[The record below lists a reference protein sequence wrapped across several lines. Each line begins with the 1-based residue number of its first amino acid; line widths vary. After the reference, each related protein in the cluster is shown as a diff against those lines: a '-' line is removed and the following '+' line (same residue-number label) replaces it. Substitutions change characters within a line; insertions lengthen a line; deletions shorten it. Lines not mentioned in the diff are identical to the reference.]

1 MKIAILGTENSHAN
15 AFARLVRDDAD
26 FRDMEIIGAYG
37 YDAAANERLRA
48 EGLITRFADAPDAF
62 LGEADGILVTARHG
76 DHHRDYALPYVKAG
90 VSAFIDKPF
99 TVNEAYADELIQAA
113 EASGAKLCGGSSLK
127 FLDGLAPLRQ
137 FAAEGTVV
145 GGHVS
150 APVNMVNDYAGFYFY
165 AQHLIEMMFAVF
177 GSNVQSVLAHCP
189 DETKNRVSVIF
200 DYGAYDVLANY
211 DSSYEYAV
219 TVETDKGSR
228 RLATTDLGC
237 CYKRELAEFR
247 NMLVV
252 SQAPY
257 PPEALKKPVTLLHAV
272 ETSFREHRQVTIK

>member
-15 AFARLVRDDAD
+15 AFARLIRDNAD
-26 FRDMEIIGAYG
+26 FKDMRIIGAYG
-37 YDAAANERLRA
+37 YDSAANDRLRA
-48 EGLITRFADAPDAF
+48 DGLVTRFADSPDAF

-113 EASGAKLCGGSSLK
+113 KASGACLCGGSSLK
-127 FLDGLAPLRQ
+127 FLNGLDGLRQ
-137 FAAEGTVV
+137 FASEGVLL

-177 GSNVQSVLAHCP
+177 GSDVKSVCAHCP
-189 DETKNRVSVIF
+189 DETKNRVSAIF
-200 DYGAYDVLANY
+200 DYGTYDVLANY
-211 DSSYEYAV
+211 DASYEYAV

-228 RLATTDLGC
+228 RLATTDLNGC
-237 CYKRELAEFR
+237 YERELSEFLQMMKTGR
-247 NMLVV
+247 
-252 SQAPY
+252 APY
-257 PPEALKKPVTLLHAV
+257 APEALKKPVTILHAI
-272 ETSFREHRQVTIK
+272 ETSYREHRQVMVR